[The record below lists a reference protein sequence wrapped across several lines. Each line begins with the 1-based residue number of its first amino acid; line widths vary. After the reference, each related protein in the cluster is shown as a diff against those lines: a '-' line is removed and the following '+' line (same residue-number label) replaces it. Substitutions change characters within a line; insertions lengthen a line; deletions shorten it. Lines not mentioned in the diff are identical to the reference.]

1 MTQAKN
7 AASATFRRTCGVF
20 IRATMAPLFVCYSA
34 AMTKPVSATLPLLDL
49 DRVLRFSLYSRWVF
63 VAVLGTSTLVF
74 YLLQLRLP
82 LLPLALV
89 AAGMA
94 GVNLFL
100 TRDWRRG
107 RPAQRLL
114 EFGLLLDVL
123 ALGLVLG
130 LTGGASNPL
139 AVLFL
144 LPLVMAALVC
154 PPRFSWWLTAIAIV
168 LYLLL
173 FFWNLPLPTGE
184 HAGHGD
190 HEALFNLHL
199 IGMWLTFALSAGL
212 ITACVSRLVRIL
224 GERERRLNQAYQR
237 QDTDE
242 RLLVL
247 AMEAAS
253 LTHQLSTPLNNLFL
267 LNEELRE
274 TPDLPEEVQEDLQLA
289 HTQLAQCADILSRL
303 KSQSQAEREPV
314 RLYHTLGERLAQ
326 WQNLRPEVRVD
337 WQRPVADQTVQLSP
351 LFWPALFNILNNAA
365 DAGEGRIEL
374 HTHLHDNGD
383 WELGVHNRS
392 GVLSEAQLRRA
403 GLDQFDS
410 GKPAGLGLGVWL
422 SHATLSRLNGRLE
435 LSNHAEGGV
444 YARILL
450 PLEPSA

>member
-1 MTQAKN
+1 MTQLRS
-7 AASATFRRTCGVF
+7 AS
-20 IRATMAPLFVCYSA
+20 
-34 AMTKPVSATLPLLDL
+34 LPLLEL
-49 DRVLRFSLYSRWVF
+49 NHVLRFSLYSRWMF
-63 VAVLGTSTLVF
+63 VAVLGSSTLVF
-74 YLLQLRLP
+74 YLLHLNLP
-82 LLPLALV
+82 LLPLAAV
-89 AAGMA
+89 AI
-94 GVNLFL
+94 GVAVINLWL
-100 TRDWRRG
+100 NRDWRLG
-107 RPAQRLL
+107 RPVRRLL
-114 EFGLLLDVL
+114 ACGLLLDVL

-144 LPLVMAALVC
+144 LPLMMAALVC
-154 PPRFSWWLTAIAIV
+154 SPGVAWGLTGIATG

-173 FFWNLPLPTGE
+173 FFWHLPLPAGE
-184 HAGHGD
+184 HGG

-199 IGMWLTFALSAGL
+199 VGMWLTFALSAGL
-212 ITACVSRLVRIL
+212 ITSCVSRLVRIL
-224 GERERRLNQAYQR
+224 GERERRLNQAYRR
-237 QDTDE
+237 QDSDE

-274 TPDLPEEVQEDLQLA
+274 TPDLPREVQEDLQLA
-289 HTQLAQCADILSRL
+289 HSQLEQCADILSRL

-314 RLYHTLGERLAQ
+314 RLYRTLGERLAQ
-326 WQNLRPEVRVD
+326 WQNLRPEVRVE
-337 WQRPVADQTVQLSP
+337 WQHSNMAQDRTVRLSP

-374 HTHLHDNGD
+374 HTRFHTNGD
-383 WELGVHNRS
+383 WELGVHNRT

-410 GKPAGLGLGVWL
+410 DKPAGLGLGVWL

-450 PLEPSA
+450 PLEPIS

>member
-1 MTQAKN
+1 MTR
-7 AASATFRRTCGVF
+7 SA
-20 IRATMAPLFVCYSA
+20 
-34 AMTKPVSATLPLLDL
+34 SATLPLLDL

-63 VAVLGTSTLVF
+63 VAVLGTSTLIF
-74 YLLQLRLP
+74 YWLKPSLP
-82 LLPLALV
+82 LLPLAAV
-89 AAGMA
+89 ALGMA
-94 GVNLFL
+94 GLNLWL
-100 TRDWRRG
+100 TRAG
-107 RPAQRLL
+107 RSGWPAQRLL
-114 EFGLLLDVL
+114 AFGLLLDVL

-154 PPRFSWWLTAIAIV
+154 SPRFAWWLTALATG

-173 FFWNLPLPTGE
+173 FFWHIPLPAGE
-184 HAGHGD
+184 HAGHGS

-199 IGMWLTFALSAGL
+199 TGMWLTFALSAGL

-274 TPDLPEEVQEDLQLA
+274 TPNLPEEVQEDLQLA
-289 HTQLAQCADILSRL
+289 HTQLKQCADILSRL
-303 KSQSQAEREPV
+303 KHQSQAEQEPV
-314 RLYHTLGERLAQ
+314 QLYRTLSERLAQ

-337 WQRPVADQTVQLSP
+337 WQRPADAQDREVRLSP

-374 HTHLHDNGD
+374 LTRLHDNGD

-435 LSNHAEGGV
+435 LGNHAEGGV

-450 PLEPSA
+450 PLEPTP

>member
-1 MTQAKN
+1 MT
-7 AASATFRRTCGVF
+7 R
-20 IRATMAPLFVCYSA
+20 PL
-34 AMTKPVSATLPLLDL
+34 SATLPLLDL

-74 YLLQLRLP
+74 YLLQLGLP
-82 LLPLALV
+82 LLPLALA

-94 GVNLFL
+94 GLNLWL
-100 TRDWRRG
+100 AQAGQKG

-114 EFGLLLDVL
+114 QQGLLLDVL

-154 PPRFSWWLTAIAIV
+154 SARFAWGLTGIATAF
-168 LYLLL
+168 YLLL
-173 FFWNLPLPTGE
+173 FFWHVPLPAGE

-199 IGMWLTFALSAGL
+199 AGMWLTFALSAGL
-212 ITACVSRLVRIL
+212 ITTCVSRLVRIL

-289 HTQLAQCADILSRL
+289 HTQLQQCADILSRL
-303 KSQSQAEREPV
+303 KSQSQVEQEPV

-337 WQRPVADQTVQLSP
+337 WQRPVAEQDPRVRLSP

-374 HTHLHDNGD
+374 HTHFHHNGD

>member
-1 MTQAKN
+1 
-7 AASATFRRTCGVF
+7 
-20 IRATMAPLFVCYSA
+20 
-34 AMTKPVSATLPLLDL
+34 MTKPLSATLPLLDL
-49 DRVLRFSLYSRWVF
+49 DRVLRFSLYSRWAF
-63 VAVLGTSTLVF
+63 SAVLGSSLLVF
-74 YLLQLRLP
+74 YSMQLALP
-82 LLPLALV
+82 LLPLAAV
-89 AAGMA
+89 AASMA
-94 GVNLFL
+94 GVNLWL
-100 TRDWRRG
+100 SRNWRNG
-107 RPAQRLL
+107 RPAQWLL
-114 EFGLLLDVL
+114 ALGLLLDIL
-123 ALGLVLG
+123 ALAIVLG

-154 PPRFSWWLTAIAIV
+154 PPRFSWWLTAQATG
-168 LYLLL
+168 LYLML
-173 FFWNLPLPTGE
+173 FFWYLPLPAEQHT
-184 HAGHGD
+184 GHGD
-190 HEALFNLHL
+190 HEALFNMHL
-199 IGMWLTFALSAGL
+199 VGMWLTFALSAGL

-274 TPDLPEEVQEDLQLA
+274 TSNLPDEVQEDLQLA
-289 HTQLAQCADILSRL
+289 HAQLKQCAEILSRL
-303 KSQSQAEREPV
+303 KHQSQAEQEPV
-314 RLYHTLGERLAQ
+314 WLYRALGERLAQ
-326 WQNLRPEVRVD
+326 WQNLRPEVRVE
-337 WQRPVADQTVQLSP
+337 WQRPAASQDREVRLSP

-365 DAGEGRIEL
+365 DAGEGRIDL
-374 HTHLHDNGD
+374 HTRLHRNGD

-410 GKPAGLGLGVWL
+410 VKPAGLGLGVWL

-450 PLEPSA
+450 PLEFIS